1 MTNTRSKFKQ
11 TAWDLTDI
19 IAAPDGQPLQTITA
33 ELEAAVS
40 AIEAMRPKLSQDI
53 SSTDFN
59 HALEL
64 TERVT
69 AAANHLGSY
78 AGLWFSGDTQNQAAL
93 AFQGKIEQ
101 LTTEAQNRVLFLSLW
116 WKTLPEASAARLT
129 ASSPADLRYYLSRQR
144 KERSH
149 VLTEHDEKIINI
161 KNMNG
166 SNALTTIY
174 AMLTNKYKFNLSI
187 NNGDEKRELT
197 RDALMTYVRNSDE
210 DLRARAYQ
218 ELYRVYAEDG
228 MVLAQVY
235 KHLVQDWHEEQI
247 KLRNYS
253 SPIAVRNLRNDIPNE
268 VTEMLLHICRKNA
281 AVFQHWLRIKA
292 GLLQMNKL
300 RRYDIYAPLT
310 SAEQEYP
317 YIESVELV
325 LDTFEQFSPEMAA
338 SARRVFDDGHID
350 SENRIGKRGGAFCAS
365 VVPKVT
371 PYVLLNYGSSVRD
384 VATLAHELGHAV
396 HSMMAKNHSVLNYHS
411 TLPLAET
418 ASTFSEML
426 LMDRLLANNPNT
438 AVRRDLIA
446 KALDDNYA
454 TIMRQ
459 AYFTLFEQ
467 RAHKMIKD
475 HVGTDELNRAYMEN
489 LEEQF
494 GDSVEVSEE
503 FQWEWVSIPHIYYS
517 PFYCYAYSFGQLLVL
532 ALYQR
537 YRQQGA
543 DFIPHYLKIL
553 TYGGSQSPEHILNEA
568 GIDISSPEFWQGGFD
583 YIREMINEL
592 DTAVEQ

>member
-1 MTNTRSKFKQ
+1 MTNTKIKQ
-11 TAWDLTDI
+11 TTWNLGDI
-19 IAAPDGQPLQTITA
+19 IAAPEGEPLESITT
-33 ELEAAVS
+33 ELELEIS
-40 AIEAMRPKLSQDI
+40 AIEAMRPKLSEDI

-59 HALEL
+59 HTLEL

-69 AAANHLGSY
+69 EAANRLGAY
-78 AGLWFSGDTQNQAAL
+78 AGLWFSEDTQNQAAL

-101 LTTEAQNRVLFLSLW
+101 LTTEAQNRVLFLTLW
-116 WKTLPEASAARLT
+116 WKNLSDDSAERLIASA
-129 ASSPADLRYYLSRQR
+129 PNNLRYYLNQQR
-144 KERSH
+144 KDKPH
-149 VLTEHDEKIINI
+149 VLTENDEQIINI

-174 AMLTNKYKFNLSI
+174 AMLTNKYKFNLAI
-187 NNGDEKRELT
+187 IDGNEKQELT
-197 RDALMTYVRNSDE
+197 RDALMTYVRNPDAE
-210 DLRARAYQ
+210 LRERAYK

-228 MVLAQVY
+228 MILTQVY

-253 SPIAVRNLRNDIPNE
+253 TPIATRNLRNDIPNE
-268 VTEMLLHICRKNA
+268 ITETLLQVCRINA
-281 AVFQHWLRIKA
+281 PIFQRWFHIKA
-292 GLLQMNKL
+292 DLLQLNKL

-310 SAEQEYP
+310 SAEQKYP
-317 YIESVELV
+317 YDESVELV
-325 LDTFEQFSPEMAA
+325 LDTFEQFSPELA
-338 SARRVFDDGHID
+338 SYARRVFEDDHID

-365 VVPKVT
+365 VIPKVT

-396 HSMMAKNHSVLNYHS
+396 HSMLANKHSILNYHS

-426 LMDRLLANNPNT
+426 LIDRLLANSTDT
-438 AVRRDLIA
+438 AVRQDLIA
-446 KALDDNYA
+446 NALDDNYA

-467 RAHKMIKD
+467 QAHKMIKE
-475 HVGTDELNRAYMEN
+475 HAGADELNKAYMKN
-489 LEEQF
+489 IVEQF
-494 GDSVEVSEE
+494 GDSVEISEE

-537 YRQQGA
+537 YREEGVN
-543 DFIPHYLKIL
+543 FIPHYLKIL
-553 TYGGSQSPEHILNEA
+553 SYGGSQSPEYILNES
-568 GIDISSPEFWQGGFD
+568 GIDISRPEFWQGGFD
-583 YIREMINEL
+583 YIKEMIDEL
-592 DTAVEQ
+592 DATSKK

>member
-1 MTNTRSKFKQ
+1 MANTKIKQ
-11 TAWDLTDI
+11 TTWNLGDI
-19 IAAPDGQPLQTITA
+19 IAAPEGEPLESITT
-33 ELEAAVS
+33 ELELEIS
-40 AIEAMRPKLSQDI
+40 AIEAMRPKLSEDI

-59 HALEL
+59 HTLEL

-69 AAANHLGSY
+69 EAANRLGAY
-78 AGLWFSGDTQNQAAL
+78 AGLWFSEDTQNQAAL

-101 LTTEAQNRVLFLSLW
+101 LTTEAQNRVLFLTLW
-116 WKTLPEASAARLT
+116 WKNLSDDSAERLIASA
-129 ASSPADLRYYLSRQR
+129 PNNLRYYLNQQR
-144 KERSH
+144 KDKPH
-149 VLTEHDEKIINI
+149 VLTENDEQIINI

-174 AMLTNKYKFNLSI
+174 AMLTNKYKFNLAI
-187 NNGDEKRELT
+187 IDGNEKQELT
-197 RDALMTYVRNSDE
+197 RDALMTYVRNPDA
-210 DLRARAYQ
+210 DLRERAYM

-228 MVLAQVY
+228 MILTQVY

-253 SPIAVRNLRNDIPNE
+253 TPIATRNLRNDIPNE
-268 VTEMLLHICRKNA
+268 VTETLLQVCRINA
-281 AVFQHWLRIKA
+281 PVFQRWFQIKA
-292 GLLQMNKL
+292 DLLQINKL

-310 SAEQEYP
+310 SAEQKYP
-317 YIESVELV
+317 YVESVELV
-325 LDTFEQFSPEMAA
+325 LDTFEQFAPELA
-338 SARRVFDDGHID
+338 SNARRVFEEDHID
-350 SENRIGKRGGAFCAS
+350 SENRAGKRGGAFCAS
-365 VVPKVT
+365 VIPKVT

-396 HSMMAKNHSVLNYHS
+396 HSMLANKHSVLNYHS

-426 LMDRLLANNPNT
+426 LIDRLLANSTDT
-438 AVRRDLIA
+438 AVRQDLIA
-446 KALDDNYA
+446 NALDDNYA

-467 RAHKMIKD
+467 QAHKMIKE
-475 HVGTDELNRAYMEN
+475 HAGADELNKAYMSN
-489 LEEQF
+489 IVEQF
-494 GDSVEVSEE
+494 GDSVEISEE

-537 YRQQGA
+537 YREEGVN
-543 DFIPHYLKIL
+543 FIPHYLKIL
-553 TYGGSQSPEHILNEA
+553 SYGGSQSPEYILNES
-568 GIDISSPEFWQGGFD
+568 GIDISRSEFWQGGFD
-583 YIREMINEL
+583 YIKEMIDEL
-592 DTAVEQ
+592 DATSKK